1 MAADKYVTA
10 WELHCFLSEAIKKYG
25 PNIPV
30 VFEDKDPAHA
40 KGGKKTMYITY
51 SVSPVGIAPCRNY
64 NLSLLFDERSDAVQP
79 VFIISEKENPFLNPA

>member
-40 KGGKKTMYITY
+40 K
-51 SVSPVGIAPCRNY
+51 VGIAPCRNY

>member
-40 KGGKKTMYITY
+40 K
-51 SVSPVGIAPCRNY
+51 VGIAPCRNY
-64 NLSLLFDERSDAVQP
+64 NLGLLFDERSDAVQP